1 MHVEGVCD
9 NSQRLHGFPPV
20 HLTFDFRHCTQDVFS
35 LGGTDS
41 DSILGTGAP
50 LRNVRAGDWVGR

>member
-1 MHVEGVCD
+1 MHAEGLRD

-35 LGGTDS
+35 LGGIES
-41 DSILGTGAP
+41 DSILDTGSP
-50 LRNVRAGDWVGR
+50 LKAVRVGD